1 MCNVRSLI
9 TNGVL
14 QLQESDGGDVLE
26 ETLTSEYV
34 FISNLFVYGI
44 HFLLGRAR
52 TEHRIFQKLLSMV
65 PNLLDRVVESEA
77 ELLVIAELVCVYLC
91 KLDLI

>member
-14 QLQESDGGDVLE
+14 RLQESDDGDVLE

-34 FISNLFVYGI
+34 FMFNLFVSGI
-44 HFLLGRAR
+44 DFLLCRAR
-52 TEHRIFQKLLSMV
+52 TEHRIFQKLLAMV
-65 PNLLDRVVESEA
+65 PNLLDQVVESEA
-77 ELLVIAELVCVYLC
+77 ELLVIAESVCVYLC